1 MRYNMQAKGRMN
13 IMLFAR
19 LKEVSSGKVVC
30 VGTYH
35 MPCMFWLPS
44 VMVMH
49 TALVSQRMKALA
61 GNDPHVLAG
70 GACVSRQR
78 NVAYCL
84 LYPTASLTACCIPPQ
99 VFYSLPIFFFWF
111 RDSCPPRAIDVYT
124 IDGPG
129 PHICRLSHT

>member
-1 MRYNMQAKGRMN
+1 MRYYLQAKGRMN

-49 TALVSQRMKALA
+49 TALVSQRIKALA

-70 GACVSRQR
+70 DFNFKPDSSMYQLITEARLDESHPEYPDIPDWEPWRPTVPQPMHSAYKYVNMTSSMVASSR
-78 NVAYCL
+78 N
-84 LYPTASLTACCIPPQ
+84 
-99 VFYSLPIFFFWF
+99 
-111 RDSCPPRAIDVYT
+111 YT
-124 IDGPG
+124 EP
-129 PHICRLSHT
+129 